1 LILVQVIIKISVKK
15 FGKVK
20 KSSYLYIINNKTNK
34 TMFDGKSLTNTQI
47 RDILSVAKAKL
58 DVELQEKYMNNKISI
73 GDSIVDRVNL
83 LIELTDEF
91 NDAIKEKGYDY
102 Y

>member
-1 LILVQVIIKISVKK
+1 MILVQVIIKISVKK

-20 KSSYLYIINNKTNK
+20 KVSYLYIINNKTNK

>member
-1 LILVQVIIKISVKK
+1 
-15 FGKVK
+15 
-20 KSSYLYIINNKTNK
+20 
-34 TMFDGKSLTNTQI
+34 
-47 RDILSVAKAKL
+47 VAKAKL
-58 DVELQEKYMNNKISI
+58 DVELQEKYMNNKFSI

>member
-1 LILVQVIIKISVKK
+1 
-15 FGKVK
+15 
-20 KSSYLYIINNKTNK
+20 
-34 TMFDGKSLTNTQI
+34 MFDGKSLTNTQI